1 MSQQGGV
8 YFEQGT
14 GVLVVPNG
22 TRIRVESGG
31 EFVIGSTDFAAI
43 LAAIPTVDPADDGV
57 TIWLDNGILKVS
69 GPSGD

>member
-14 GVLVVPNG
+14 GVLVVPTG

-31 EFVIGSTDFAAI
+31 EFVVGSTDFAAI
-43 LAAIPTVDPADDGV
+43 LAAIPTADQEDSETVFLANGV
-57 TIWLDNGILKVS
+57 LKVS
-69 GPSGD
+69 SAG

>member
-31 EFVIGSTDFAAI
+31 EFVIGSTNFAAI
-43 LAAIPTVDPADDGV
+43 FAAIPTADQEDGETV
-57 TIWLDNGILKVS
+57 YLDNGVLKVS
-69 GPSGD
+69 SSG

>member
-22 TRIRVESGG
+22 TSIRVEGG
-31 EFVIGSTDFAAI
+31 GAFVVGSTDFASV
-43 LAAIPTVDPADDGV
+43 LASVPTADQEDGATV
-57 TIWLDNGILKVS
+57 WLDNGQLKVS
-69 GPSGD
+69 STAG

>member
-31 EFVIGSTDFAAI
+31 EFVIGSTNFAAI
-43 LAAIPTVDPADDGV
+43 LAAVPTADQEDGE
-57 TIWLDNGILKVS
+57 TIWNDEGVLKVS
-69 GPSGD
+69 SAGN